1 MFSNL
6 FAIWPVI
13 TSLVT
18 VVAISSVYGEKIRAL
33 EVKQDKFET
42 IKEDVVEIKIT
53 VGRIEERLEHI
64 TNKRNNK

>member
-6 FAIWPVI
+6 LAIWPVI

-33 EVKQDKFET
+33 EVRQDKFEN
-42 IKEDVVEIKIT
+42 IQEDVVDIKIT
-53 VGRIEERLEHI
+53 VGRIEERLENA
-64 TNKRNNK
+64 TNKRSK

>member
-6 FAIWPVI
+6 LAIWPVI

-33 EVKQDKFET
+33 EVNQDKFEI
-42 IKEDVVEIKIT
+42 IKEDVVDIKIT
-53 VGRIEERLEHI
+53 VGRIEERLENV
-64 TNKRNNK
+64 TNKRSK

>member
-6 FAIWPVI
+6 LAIWPVI

-33 EVKQDKFET
+33 EVKQDKFEN
-42 IKEDVVEIKIT
+42 IQEDVVDIKIT

-64 TNKRNNK
+64 NKRNK